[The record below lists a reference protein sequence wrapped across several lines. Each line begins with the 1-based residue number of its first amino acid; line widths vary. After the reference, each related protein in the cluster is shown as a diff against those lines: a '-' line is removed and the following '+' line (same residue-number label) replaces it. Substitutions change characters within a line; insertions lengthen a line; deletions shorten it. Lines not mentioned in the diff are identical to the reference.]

1 MKNILIINGHEHYV
15 YSPGKLNEAM
25 QNLAMN
31 TLTEKGYNVQ
41 TTVVQNGYNVQE
53 ELDKHV
59 WADCIIIQSPVNWM
73 MVPWTLK
80 KYFDEVFTAGMG
92 GILCQNDGRVPE
104 APKRNYGT
112 GGVLTSKK
120 YMLSLTFNAPEEAFN
135 NPDEY
140 LFRGKSVD
148 DLFFPVHMNYRF
160 FGMEALPT
168 FAAFDVMKN
177 PAIEADFERYK
188 AELNKYF

>member
-25 QNLAMN
+25 QNLAIN

-73 MVPWTLK
+73 MVPWMLK
-80 KYFDEVFTAGMG
+80 KYFDEGYRKFNRPFLRVWQVGSGRASAALGTDRAQIG
-92 GILCQNDGRVPE
+92 GSCVGFRHRGATQR
-104 APKRNYGT
+104 
-112 GGVLTSKK
+112 
-120 YMLSLTFNAPEEAFN
+120 LSA
-135 NPDEY
+135 
-140 LFRGKSVD
+140 
-148 DLFFPVHMNYRF
+148 
-160 FGMEALPT
+160 
-168 FAAFDVMKN
+168 
-177 PAIEADFERYK
+177 
-188 AELNKYF
+188 